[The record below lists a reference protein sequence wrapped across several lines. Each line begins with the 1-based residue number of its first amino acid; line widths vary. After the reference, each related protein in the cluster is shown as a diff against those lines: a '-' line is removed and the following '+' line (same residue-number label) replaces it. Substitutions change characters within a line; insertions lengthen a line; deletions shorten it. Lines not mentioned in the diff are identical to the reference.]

1 MKRTSRQPEKR
12 SIAMRTADI
21 THTIDTEA
29 STAMRGGLWT
39 NAFCTVVFAVHTPNT
54 DPADF
59 FQPER
64 LNDI

>member
-1 MKRTSRQPEKR
+1 MKRTNKQPEKR

-21 THTIDTEA
+21 THTIDTDA
-29 STAMRGGLWT
+29 STALHGELWT
-39 NAFCTVVFAVHTPNT
+39 KTYCAVVFAVHSPNT
-54 DPADF
+54 EPADF